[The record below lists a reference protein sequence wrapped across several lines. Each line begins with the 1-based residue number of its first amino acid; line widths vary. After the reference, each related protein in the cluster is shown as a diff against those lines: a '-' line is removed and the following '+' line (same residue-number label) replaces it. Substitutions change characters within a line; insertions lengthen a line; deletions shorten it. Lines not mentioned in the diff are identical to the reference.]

1 MTAILGFLNS
11 KIGRAA
17 LALIAFVFAIFASY
31 HTGLNKGISLADA
44 EIKSYEARVK
54 ELQNEVKEAQSKV
67 SIKVEKEYIDRV
79 VTRERI
85 VYRNNDIIVEVVP
98 ETFELSNGWVHSYN
112 QTVLGKEVNREA
124 ASDPTPSG
132 VTDAQGLQT
141 IAQNNAMCQ
150 ANTDQLIALQNWI
163 KQQQEVTNAK

>member
-1 MTAILGFLNS
+1 MTAILEFLNS
-11 KIGRAA
+11 KIGKVA
-17 LALIAFVFAIFASY
+17 LALVAFVFAIFASY

-44 EIKSYEARVK
+44 EIKSYEARVQ
-54 ELQNEVKEAQSKV
+54 ELQNEVKAAQGKV

-85 VYRNNDIIVEVVP
+85 VYRNNEVIVEVVP
-98 ETFELSNGWVHSYN
+98 ETFELSKGWVHSYN
-112 QTVLGKEVNREA
+112 QTVQGKDVDPQA
-124 ASDPTPSG
+124 ASDPTSSG
-132 VTDAQGLQT
+132 VSDAAGLQT

-150 ANTDQLIALQNWI
+150 ANTDKLIALQNWI